1 MKLKALVLASVVAL
15 LAAAC
20 GGPAAA
26 PSQSAGSSAA
36 TSASPAAQP
45 VELLVWTHL
54 TGPERDEIDKVA
66 QTWAKSTGNKVTV
79 VLDSGDFSAAV
90 TAIAGGKGPDV
101 MYGLPHDNLGNFQ
114 KAGQLAAVP
123 AGVIDASAYVS
134 QAIAATSYDGKQYAV
149 PVSMEAIGLFYRTD
163 KVKGT
168 APATFEDLRTQAKG
182 GLGFKY
188 DIKNFYF
195 TYGFIGANGGYVF
208 KDKGNGALDA
218 TDVGLGNDGAK
229 SAYQLLQDLV
239 VNDKLMTKDESGDTA
254 KAAFQ
259 SGKSAFYISGPW
271 DVDGLKKANVPFAVA
286 KIPTIGGKAF
296 TPFIGVQAAF
306 VNGKTTDAKQKASW
320 DLVKKLQTDLP
331 LTLFKVGNRIPAQK
345 AMLSDST
352 VKADAN
358 VAAFAASAQDGVP
371 MPNIAAMAAVWGP
384 AGGVLDLLA
393 QNKITPAAAGDKVV
407 KDIKDGIAQQK

>member
-1 MKLKALVLASVVAL
+1 MRLKATVLGSIVAL

-20 GGPAAA
+20 GGPAAS
-26 PSQSAGSSAA
+26 PSASAGASATASAA
-36 TSASPAAQP
+36 P

-66 QTWAKSTGNKVTV
+66 QAWAKSTGNKVTV

-123 AGVIDASAYVS
+123 SGIIDAAAYVPQS
-134 QAIAATSYDGKQYAV
+134 IAATSYDGKQYAV

-168 APATFEDLRTQAKG
+168 PPATFEDLRTQAKG

-208 KDKGNGALDA
+208 KDKGNGALDPS
-218 TDVGLGNDGAK
+218 DIGLGNDGAK
-229 SAYQLLQDLV
+229 NAYQLLQDLV
-239 VNDKLMTKDESGDTA
+239 VSDKLMTKDESGDTA

-259 SGKSAFYISGPW
+259 KGTSAFYISGPW
-271 DVDGLKKANVPFAVA
+271 DVDGFKKANVPFAVA
-286 KIPTIGGKAF
+286 KIPSVNGKAF

-306 VNGKTTDAKQKASW
+306 VNSKTTDAKQKAAW
-320 DLVKKLQTDLP
+320 DLIKKLQTDLP
-331 LTLFKVGNRIPAQK
+331 LQLFKVGNRIPAQK
-345 AMLSDST
+345 ALLGDST

-358 VAAFAASAQDGVP
+358 VAAFAASAQDGTP

-384 AGGVLDLLA
+384 AGGVLALLA
-393 QNKITPAAAGDKVV
+393 QNKITPAAAADKVV

>member
-1 MKLKALVLASVVAL
+1 MKLKAIVLASIVAL

-26 PSQSAGSSAA
+26 PSASPSTAASASAA
-36 TSASPAAQP
+36 PTAAP

-54 TGPERDEIDKVA
+54 TGPERDAIDTVA
-66 QTWAKSTGNKVTV
+66 QAWAKSTGNKVTV

-90 TAIAGGKGPDV
+90 TAIAGGKGPDI

-123 AGVIDASAYVS
+123 SGVIDAAAYVPQS
-134 QAIAATSYDGKQYAV
+134 IAAVSYDGKMYAV

-163 KVKGT
+163 KVKT
-168 APATFEDLRTQAKG
+168 TPTTFEDLRTQAKG

-208 KDKGNGALDA
+208 KDKGSGALDP

-229 SAYQLLQDLV
+229 NAYQLLQDLV
-239 VNDKLMTKDESGDTA
+239 VSDKLMAKDESGDTA

-259 SGKSAFYISGPW
+259 QGKSAFYISGPW
-271 DVDGLKKANVPFAVA
+271 DVDGLKKANVPFAVS
-286 KIPTIGGKAF
+286 KIPSVNGKPF
-296 TPFIGVQAAF
+296 QPFIGVQAAF
-306 VNGKTTDAKQKASW
+306 VNGKTTDAKQKAAW
-320 DLVKKLQTDLP
+320 DLVKKLQSDLP
-331 LTLFKVGNRIPAQK
+331 LTLYKTGNRIPAQT
-345 AMLSDST
+345 AVLNSAE
-352 VKADAN
+352 VKSDAN

-393 QNKITPAAAGDKVV
+393 QNKITPAAAADKVV

>member
-1 MKLKALVLASVVAL
+1 MKVKALVLASVVAL

-26 PSQSAGSSAA
+26 PSASTSAGAA
-36 TSASPAAQP
+36 SASPSAQP

-66 QTWAKSTGNKVTV
+66 QAWAKSTGNKVTV

-90 TAIAGGKGPDV
+90 TAIAGGKGPDI

-123 AGVIDASAYVS
+123 AGVIDASAYVP

-163 KVKGT
+163 KVQT
-168 APATFEDLRTQAKG
+168 PPATFEDLRAQAKS

-208 KDKGNGALDA
+208 KDKGNGSLDPS
-218 TDVGLGNDGAK
+218 DIGLGNDGAK
-229 SAYQLLQDLV
+229 NAYKLLQDLV
-239 VNDKLMTKDESGDTA
+239 VSDKLMTKDETGDTA

-271 DVDGLKKANVPFAVA
+271 DVDGFKKANVKFAVT
-286 KIPTIGGKAF
+286 KIPTVNGKPF

-306 VNGKTTDAKQKASW
+306 VNAKTSDAKQKAAW
-320 DLVKKLQTDLP
+320 DLIKKLQTDLP
-331 LTLFKVGNRIPAQK
+331 LQLFKVGNRIPAQK
-345 AMLSDST
+345 ALLNDST

>member
-1 MKLKALVLASVVAL
+1 MKLKALALLVITVLA
-15 LAAAC
+15 AAAC
-20 GGPAAA
+20 GQPAAA
-26 PSQSAGSSAA
+26 PSASVSQSAAA
-36 TSASPAAQP
+36 TATP

-79 VLDSGDFSAAV
+79 VLDAGDFSAAV
-90 TAIAGGKGPDV
+90 TAIAGGKGPDI

-123 AGVIDASAYVS
+123 SGVIDSAAYVPQS
-134 QAIAATSYDGKQYAV
+134 LAAVSYDGKMYAV

-163 KVKGT
+163 KATTV
-168 APATFEDLRTQAKG
+168 PATFEDLRTQAKG

-208 KDKGNGALDA
+208 KDKGSGSLDP

-229 SAYQLLQDLV
+229 AAYKILQDLV
-239 VNDKLMTKDESGDTA
+239 VTDKLMTKDESGDTS
-254 KAAFQ
+254 KAAFIKGT
-259 SGKSAFYISGPW
+259 SSFYISGPW

-286 KIPTIGGKAF
+286 KIPSVGGKAF
-296 TPFIGVQAAF
+296 TPFIGIQAAF
-306 VNGKTTDAKQKASW
+306 VNGKASDAKQKASW
-320 DLVKKLQTDLP
+320 ELIKKLQSDLP
-331 LTLFKVGNRIPAQK
+331 LTLFKVGNRLPAQK
-345 AMLSDST
+345 AVLSDSS

-358 VAAFAASAQDGVP
+358 LNAFAASAQDGVP

-384 AGGVLDLLA
+384 AGGVLDLLV
-393 QNKITPAAAGDKVV
+393 QNKITPAAAADKVV